1 MLDVDKNG
9 RFGSSLST
17 SSTSVTNALDHQVF
31 LLGIVDVI
39 KKYRFRFH
47 QLISERQE
55 SLGTRLRRQSALGLS
70 LSNYINVY
78 EMNINDNRHTS
89 RTFPPNLR

>member
-31 LLGIVDVI
+31 LLGIEDLI
-39 KKYRFRFH
+39 KKYYFRSH
-47 QLISERQE
+47 QLISEKTRIAE
-55 SLGTRLRRQSALGLS
+55 NKVAKTKCSGT
-70 LSNYINVY
+70 
-78 EMNINDNRHTS
+78 E
-89 RTFPPNLR
+89 FE